1 MKGWCIEEFINY
13 ISFEKRYAQN
23 TLTAYQ
29 KDLSDFKDFIEKT
42 FEVYTPQ
49 DVKPEFI
56 RTWIH
61 TFITAKISAV
71 TIHRKISAVKSYYKY
86 LLKNNIA
93 AKNPLL
99 TIQLPKKPKR
109 LPVFIDET
117 KMDLLQI
124 QETNSNLCSYQLL
137 MQKLVL
143 ELFYQTGI
151 RRTELV
157 NLLEK
162 NIDFYTREIKVM
174 GKRSKERIVP
184 FGAELKTLLEDYISE
199 KEKIGLPKEFLF
211 YQENGNKIYDKW
223 IYLLVKNQLSTVTTL
238 KKKSPHVL
246 RHSFATHLL
255 NNGADIMSVKNLLGH
270 TSLAATQ
277 VYTHNTI
284 EKLKS
289 TYKKAHPRA

>member
-1 MKGWCIEEFINY
+1 M
-13 ISFEKRYAQN
+13 
-23 TLTAYQ
+23 
-29 KDLSDFKDFIEKT
+29 
-42 FEVYTPQ
+42 
-49 DVKPEFI
+49 
-56 RTWIH
+56 
-61 TFITAKISAV
+61 
-71 TIHRKISAVKSYYKY
+71 
-86 LLKNNIA
+86 
-93 AKNPLL
+93 
-99 TIQLPKKPKR
+99 
-109 LPVFIDET
+109 
-117 KMDLLQI
+117 
-124 QETNSNLCSYQLL
+124 
-137 MQKLVL
+137 

-151 RRTELV
+151 RLTELV

-184 FGAELKTLLEDYISE
+184 FGEDLKKLMLDYISE

-223 IYLLVKNQLSTVTTL
+223 IYLIVKNELSTITTL

-255 NNGADIMSVKNLLGH
+255 NNGADITSVKNLLGH

>member
-1 MKGWCIEEFINY
+1 MMGWHIEEFINY
-13 ISFEKRYAQN
+13 ITFEKRYAQN
-23 TLTAYQ
+23 TRTAYQ
-29 KDLSDFKDFIEKT
+29 HDLTEFQGFIEKQ
-42 FEVYTPQ
+42 FETNSPQ
-49 DVKPEFI
+49 EVKPEFI

-61 TFITAKISAV
+61 SFITKKIKAV
-71 TIHRKISAVKSYYKY
+71 TIHRKVSSVKSYYKY
-86 LLKNNIA
+86 LLRNSIVT
-93 AKNPLL
+93 KNPAL
-99 TIQLPKKPKR
+99 TILLPKKPKR
-109 LPVFIDET
+109 LPVFVDEV
-117 KMDLLQI
+117 KMNLLQT
-124 QETNSNLCSYQLL
+124 QAKNTNLSSYQLL
-137 MQKLVL
+137 LQKLVM

-162 NIDFYTREIKVM
+162 DIDLYTCEIKVM
-174 GKRSKERIVP
+174 GKRSKERIIP
-184 FGAELKTLLEDYISE
+184 FGSDLKKLIVNYIEE
-199 KEKIGLPKEFLF
+199 KDKNDLPKEFLF

-223 IYLLVKNQLSTVTTL
+223 IYTLVKNELSTITTL

-255 NNGADIMSVKNLLGH
+255 NNGADITSVKNLLGH